1 MKSIR
6 NKIILNFTILMAVIM
21 LLSSSIVY
29 VQLKKE
35 NRETTGKLT
44 NEILSSSSQ
53 TVYHWLNT
61 YKTLLS
67 SLEKTQGVFDLQR
80 DVYSSHLKDIANSNS
95 NIASI
100 VIIDEFG
107 NGWDT
112 NDATFSMSEFQDFK
126 DLKSGKTNFFMTDA
140 IIDSHTKNSI
150 VLIEQSFKE
159 NNKFKGVVGI
169 TIALDELSKSISD
182 IKIEGESPY
191 LIDGNGVIIAHED
204 SNILNSLNVYE
215 GTYDEI
221 TAIKD
226 EIKNND
232 KLSKTY
238 KHDNEDYYISSTI
251 IKNTSWKVITSFPS
265 SKLDEHIKSAL
276 INMLMIL
283 IVILIAI
290 GIASYLI
297 GNSITKPI
305 QLLVSDITKI
315 SKGDFSLD
323 INKKLLNQKD
333 EIGILSNSIDRLKDN
348 LKDVFTTIRS
358 SSNEILDSSKNV
370 FDVGENNAKGL
381 REVSS
386 AIEEIA
392 MSASK
397 TAEDIENISYNMDSF
412 SNMMEDVTSSTI
424 DMTDD
429 TKNLKELNTNGLKTV
444 KDLLDKSQK
453 LNNSSKNME
462 EVINEM
468 ILMNSSIGE
477 ITNAISSISDQTNLL
492 ALNASIEAARAGEAG
507 RGFSVVADEIRK
519 LAEESNNKAEEIKE
533 YIEKIYQQSETVAV
547 SMMNNREITDEQEKS
562 VVDTNDVFKNISTS
576 IDNLSVKMQSIK
588 ESVQKANTSK
598 LDVLNSTQSIAAIA
612 EENSASTEEVLASTQ
627 EQLSLIETLESTAKQ
642 SKDIAITLEDYI
654 RYFKID

>member
-29 VQLKKE
+29 IQLKNE
-35 NRETTGKLT
+35 NRQTTGKLT

-67 SLEKTQGVFDLQR
+67 SLEKTEGVFNLQR
-80 DVYSSHLKDIANSNS
+80 DIYSSHLKDIANSNS

-112 NDATFSMSEFQDFK
+112 NDATFTMNQFQDFK
-126 DLKSGKTNFFMTDA
+126 DLKSGKTDFYMTDA
-140 IIDSHTKNSI
+140 IIDSHTNDSI
-150 VLIEQSFKE
+150 VLIEKSFKE

-169 TIALDELSKSISD
+169 TISLGELSKSISD

-204 SNILNSLNVYE
+204 NNVLNTLNAYD
-215 GTYDEI
+215 GTYEEI
-221 TAIKD
+221 KSIKD

-232 KLSKTY
+232 NLSKTY
-238 KHDNEDYYISSTI
+238 KYDDEDYYVSSAKI
-251 IKNTSWKVITSFPS
+251 QNTSWKVITSFPS
-265 SKLDEHIKSAL
+265 SRLDEHIRSAL
-276 INMLMIL
+276 TNMLLIL
-283 IVILIAI
+283 IVILLTIT
-290 GIASYLI
+290 IASYLI

-305 QLLVSDITKI
+305 KLLVDDISKI
-315 SKGDFSLD
+315 SKGDFSID
-323 INKKLLNQKD
+323 INEKLLNQKD
-333 EIGILSNSIDRLKDN
+333 EIGILSNSINRLKDN
-348 LKDVFTTIRS
+348 LKDVFTTIKNS
-358 SSNEILDSSKNV
+358 SDEILNSSKNV
-370 FDVGENNAKGL
+370 FEVGENNAKGL
-381 REVSS
+381 REVSV

-392 MSASK
+392 TSSSK
-397 TAEDIENISYNMDSF
+397 TAEDIEKISYNMDDF
-412 SNMMEDVTSSTI
+412 SKMMEDVTSSTI
-424 DMTDD
+424 DMTND
-429 TKNLKELNTNGLKTV
+429 TKDLTNLNNDGLNTV
-444 KDLLDKSQK
+444 EELLDTSNK
-453 LNNSSKNME
+453 LNISSKNME
-462 EVINEM
+462 DVINEM

-492 ALNASIEAARAGEAG
+492 ALNASIEAARAGDAG
-507 RGFSVVADEIRK
+507 RGFSVVANEIRK
-519 LAEESNNKAEEIKE
+519 LAEESNKKAEEIKE
-533 YIEKIYQQSETVAV
+533 YIEKIYQQSEVVAN
-547 SMMNNREITDEQEKS
+547 SMMSTREITVEQEKS
-562 VVDTNDVFKNISTS
+562 VLNTNDVFKNISMS
-576 IDNLSVKMQSIK
+576 INNLSLKMQDIK
-588 ESVQKANTSK
+588 DSVQKANSSK

-642 SKDIAITLEDYI
+642 SKDIAVTLEDYI
-654 RYFKID
+654 KYFKID